1 MYLSNDATTAD
12 RRLPAP
18 DLAVMPLDVRQA
30 KFPTSMRGYDREE
43 VASFLEQA
51 AEAFELALRDN
62 ERLRQEIARL
72 EGSLSHFRDLEG
84 SLKNTLMSAQKLA
97 DDMRENAAQESA
109 RLVRE
114 AEGKAEMILQK
125 ALARLE
131 DVQRDI
137 DGLRMKR
144 REAETGIEALMA
156 ALGHTL
162 TFVREQDQRERGGDK
177 IVPHRITRSETPAP
191 TPALLTATS
200 SAMPA
205 SPAPIATPIVEPTP
219 LIIQSA

>member
-1 MYLSNDATTAD
+1 
-12 RRLPAP
+12 
-18 DLAVMPLDVRQA
+18 
-30 KFPTSMRGYDREE
+30 
-43 VASFLEQA
+43 
-51 AEAFELALRDN
+51 
-62 ERLRQEIARL
+62 
-72 EGSLSHFRDLEG
+72 
-84 SLKNTLMSAQKLA
+84 MSAQKLA

-162 TFVREQDQRERGGDK
+162 TFVREQDQRERGGEK
-177 IVPHRITRSETPAP
+177 IVPHRIARSETPAP
-191 TPALLTATS
+191 TPALLSATS
-200 SAMPA
+200 SAMPSA
-205 SPAPIATPIVEPTP
+205 PAPAPIATPLVEPTP

>member
-1 MYLSNDATTAD
+1 MYISNDATTAD

-177 IVPHRITRSETPAP
+177 VVPHRLAPRNEPPAPAP
-191 TPALLTATS
+191 TPALLAPTASTMS
-200 SAMPA
+200 STPA
-205 SPAPIATPIVEPTP
+205 PAPIIVH
-219 LIIQSA
+219 SA

>member
-1 MYLSNDATTAD
+1 MYISNDATTAD

-125 ALARLE
+125 ALGRLE

-162 TFVREQDQRERGGDK
+162 TFVREHDQRERGGDK
-177 IVPHRITRSETPAP
+177 VVPHRVARSESPALLAATPSAMSSAPAP
-191 TPALLTATS
+191 TPLAA
-200 SAMPA
+200 
-205 SPAPIATPIVEPTP
+205 PIVESTP

>member
-1 MYLSNDATTAD
+1 
-12 RRLPAP
+12 
-18 DLAVMPLDVRQA
+18 
-30 KFPTSMRGYDREE
+30 MRGYDREE
-43 VASFLEQA
+43 VATFLEQA
-51 AEAFELALRDN
+51 AEAFETALRDN
-62 ERLRQEIARL
+62 DRLRQEIARL
-72 EGSLSHFRDLEG
+72 EGALAQFRDLEG

-177 IVPHRITRSETPAP
+177 VVPHRLAPRNEPPAPAP
-191 TPALLTATS
+191 TPALLAPTASTMS
-200 SAMPA
+200 STPA
-205 SPAPIATPIVEPTP
+205 PAPIIVH
-219 LIIQSA
+219 SA

>member
-177 IVPHRITRSETPAP
+177 VVAHRMARSEAPAP
-191 TPALLTATS
+191 PALLAAS
-200 SAMPA
+200 LSAPA
-205 SPAPIATPIVEPTP
+205 PAPIAAPIVESTP

>member
-177 IVPHRITRSETPAP
+177 VVSHRMTRSETPAP
-191 TPALLTATS
+191 TALLAATLS
-200 SAMPA
+200 TPA
-205 SPAPIATPIVEPTP
+205 PAPIATPIVESTP

>member
-177 IVPHRITRSETPAP
+177 IVPHRITRIETPAP
-191 TPALLTATS
+191 AAALIAATS
-200 SAMPA
+200 PA
-205 SPAPIATPIVEPTP
+205 PAPIATPMVEPAP